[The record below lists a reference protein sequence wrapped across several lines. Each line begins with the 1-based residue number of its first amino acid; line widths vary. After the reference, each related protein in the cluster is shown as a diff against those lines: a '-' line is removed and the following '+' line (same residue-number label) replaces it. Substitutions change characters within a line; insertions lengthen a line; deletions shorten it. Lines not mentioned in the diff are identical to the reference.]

1 MVHSVQLVSR
11 PADLAKG
18 VPWKLERLGM
28 SSDTGTLAVLQI
40 APCASCKKPTVKLE
54 GSSSPPLDAI
64 AFSLL
69 FSEGFIT
76 PFWYDRSCEDG
87 CHHLETL
94 QRQGLYFSLHLSG
107 GFLRLEDQFT

>member
-40 APCASCKKPTVKLE
+40 APCASYKKLTVRPE
-54 GSSSPPLDAI
+54 GSSSSPLDAI
-64 AFSLL
+64 AFPSL

-76 PFWYDRSCEDG
+76 PFWYGRSCEDG
-87 CHHLETL
+87 CHHLKTL
-94 QRQGLYFSLHLSG
+94 LRRQGLYFSLHLSG
-107 GFLRLEDQFT
+107 GFLG

>member
-40 APCASCKKPTVKLE
+40 APCASCKKPTVRPE
-54 GSSSPPLDAI
+54 GIFSPPLDAI
-64 AFSLL
+64 VFSLL

-76 PFWYDRSCEDG
+76 SFWYDRSCEDG
-87 CHHLETL
+87 CHHVETL
-94 QRQGLYFSLHLSG
+94 QRQGTFIFLYI
-107 GFLRLEDQFT
+107 FLGAS